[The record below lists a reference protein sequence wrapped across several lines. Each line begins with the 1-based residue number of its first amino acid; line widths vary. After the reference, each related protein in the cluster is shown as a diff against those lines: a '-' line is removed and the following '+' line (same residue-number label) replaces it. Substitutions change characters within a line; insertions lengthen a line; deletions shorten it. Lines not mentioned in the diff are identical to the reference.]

1 MVLYVMSIGKKL
13 PKCIKNTTTTL
24 ATENI
29 MKEYKF
35 LFVGIHKRN
44 NYHDVLAYMAETA
57 DEALKKCQTICPDFE
72 IHNWGLA
79 EHMV

>member
-1 MVLYVMSIGKKL
+1 MLNGMKL
-13 PKCIKNTTTTL
+13 RRFITLTWTTL

-44 NYHDVLAYMAETA
+44 NYHDVLAYMAKTSE
-57 DEALKKCQTICPDFE
+57 EALNKCQTIQPDFE

>member
-1 MVLYVMSIGKKL
+1 MLNGMKL
-13 PKCIKNTTTTL
+13 RRFTIPTSTIHV
-24 ATENI
+24 TENI